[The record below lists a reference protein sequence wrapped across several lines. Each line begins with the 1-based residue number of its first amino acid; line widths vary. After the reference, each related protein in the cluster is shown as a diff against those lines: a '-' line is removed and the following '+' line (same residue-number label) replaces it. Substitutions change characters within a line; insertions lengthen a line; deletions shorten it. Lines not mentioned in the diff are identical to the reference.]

1 MVLDG
6 PGKTLTSA
14 PAPAAPIAV
23 SVQSLSK
30 RFGRTLALDEIS
42 LDIQAGETFALLGPN
57 GAGKSTL
64 MGILCTI
71 LQADSGTATVLG
83 FDARRQ
89 PLQVRRQLGVV
100 FQEPSLDNRLTVE
113 ENLEFH
119 GLLYDVPQAL
129 RRQRITD
136 LLAMVE
142 LSDVRQRLVRTLSP
156 GMRRRVEIARALVH
170 DSRVLIL
177 DEPTV
182 GLDAQSRDRIWEY
195 LAEARRQRDLTM
207 IVSTHYIEEVD
218 ACDRVCVVDHGKVLA
233 LDTPDALRDRHGHEI
248 IRVRPRDAATETAIL
263 GDHAQASRLASG
275 EIAIPSPGS
284 SEAMID
290 ALLSR
295 HGNSIRNLSFER
307 PSLETVF
314 LNLTGRDL
322 REAKPGDHAQ
332 AARPSAR

>member
-6 PGKTLTSA
+6 TGLDQSNSPTAS
-14 PAPAAPIAV
+14 APIAV
-23 SVQSLSK
+23 SVHSISK
-30 RFGRTLALDEIS
+30 RFGRAQALDEIS
-42 LDIQAGETFALLGPN
+42 VDILGSETFALLGPN

-71 LQADSGTATVLG
+71 LQADSGTAKVLG
-83 FDARRQ
+83 FDARSQ
-89 PLQVRRQLGVV
+89 PLQLRRQLGVV

-119 GLLYDVPQAL
+119 GLLYDVPQTL

-195 LAEARRQRDLTM
+195 LAEAKRQRDLTM
-207 IVSTHYIEEVD
+207 IISTHYIEEVD
-218 ACDRVCVVDHGKVLA
+218 ACDRVCIVDHGKVLA

-263 GDHAQASRLASG
+263 SAYAGASKLRSG
-275 EIAIPSPGS
+275 EIVIPSSGS

-290 ALLSR
+290 ALLS
-295 HGNSIRNLSFER
+295 HYGNSIRNLSFDR

-314 LNLTGRDL
+314 LSLTGRDL
-322 REAKPGDHAQ
+322 RETKPGDHASL
-332 AARPSAR
+332 ARPLAR